1 MKINSTIFFT
11 IISLFY
17 SSLLIVVYFLRRRI
31 NTPENKMYSKLIIV
45 NFVGIILEL
54 LCCIFAGYAM
64 DYLCFYTVLNKMYL
78 IYLIVWCSLFGL
90 YVFLISFNTSRKEKL
105 RSYMNKMYVMYLLL
119 GLIIVFLII
128 LLPVNF
134 NFNSDGYVMY
144 SYGYATSV
152 VYIGSFISILL
163 MIVCLVK
170 NYKNIKN
177 KKYLPIYVYL
187 SVGTLTTIIQNIFP
201 ELLLATTME
210 TFITVIMYFTIEN
223 PDMKLLE
230 EVHRAKEIS
239 DNANEEKTLFLYNM
253 TQEIRNTTSE
263 INNDASLILD
273 SNSIDE
279 DKDLARDII
288 ATTSKF
294 TTMTNE
300 ILDIS
305 RMDLSNVK
313 VYNTKYNVKTLI
325 KQLVSVY
332 TDMCKNK
339 YLKFRTNIDHDIPE
353 ILYGDSIELKEVL
366 TIILNNSVKYT
377 NNGYIEFD
385 VNTIIKNDIC
395 RLIITIEDSGVG
407 IKSEDINRIKIN
419 NKSLA
424 KANKLITLMNGTMLI
439 SSNYG
444 IGTKVKVII
453 DQKIGEVVDS
463 EISKYEETFNNVN
476 ILMVDDS
483 EAGIKIVEKVLKGT
497 NIKIDY
503 ANNGRE
509 CLNKIKINKYD
520 LILLDEELSQIS
532 GIELMKKIK
541 EIRNF
546 DVPVILLTKD
556 NNYEYNEKYLSVGFS
571 DYILKPVKSD
581 ILLEKINKYTGKN
594 NSLSNS
600 EYNPK

>member
-31 NTPENKMYSKLIIV
+31 DTPENKMYSKLIIV

-144 SYGYATSV
+144 SYGYATNV
-152 VYIGSFISILL
+152 VYVGSFISISL
-163 MIVCLVK
+163 MVACLVK

-253 TQEIRNTTSE
+253 TQEIRKTTNE
-263 INNDASLILD
+263 INDSASLILD
-273 SNSIDE
+273 SASIDE

-288 ATTSKF
+288 VSISKF

-300 ILDIS
+300 ILDVSKMNLNNI
-305 RMDLSNVK
+305 K
-313 VYNTKYNVKTLI
+313 VYNTKYNLKTLI

-332 TDMCKNK
+332 ADMCKNK
-339 YLKFRTNIDHDIPE
+339 DLKFRTNIDHDIPE
-353 ILYGDSIELKEVL
+353 VLYGDSIELKEVL

-385 VNTIIKNDIC
+385 VNIIIKNDIC
-395 RLIITIEDSGVG
+395 RLIVTIEDSGVG
-407 IKSEDINRIKIN
+407 IKSEDINSIKIN
-419 NKSLA
+419 NKSLD

-444 IGTKVKVII
+444 MGTKVKVII

-483 EAGIKIVEKVLKGT
+483 EAGIKIIEKILKGT
-497 NIKIDY
+497 NVKMDS

-532 GIELMKKIK
+532 GMELIGKIK

-546 DVPVILLTKD
+546 DVPVVLLTKD

-571 DYILKPVKSD
+571 DYILKPVKKD
-581 ILLEKINKYTGKN
+581 ILLEKINKYTGK
-594 NSLSNS
+594 
-600 EYNPK
+600 K

>member
-1 MKINSTIFFT
+1 
-11 IISLFY
+11 
-17 SSLLIVVYFLRRRI
+17 
-31 NTPENKMYSKLIIV
+31 
-45 NFVGIILEL
+45 
-54 LCCIFAGYAM
+54 M

-144 SYGYATSV
+144 SYGYATNV
-152 VYIGSFISILL
+152 VYVGSFISISL
-163 MIVCLVK
+163 MVVCLVK

-210 TFITVIMYFTIEN
+210 TFITLIMYFTIEN

-253 TQEIRNTTSE
+253 TQEIRKTTNE
-263 INNDASLILD
+263 INDSASLILD
-273 SNSIDE
+273 SASIDE

-288 ATTSKF
+288 VSISKF

-300 ILDIS
+300 ILDVS
-305 RMDLSNVK
+305 KMDLNNIK

-483 EAGIKIVEKVLKGT
+483 EAGIKIIEKILKGT
-497 NIKIDY
+497 NVKMDS

-509 CLNKIKINKYD
+509 CLNKIKVNKYD

-532 GIELMKKIK
+532 GMELIGKIK

-571 DYILKPVKSD
+571 DYILKPVKKD

-600 EYNPK
+600 ECNPK

>member
-31 NTPENKMYSKLIIV
+31 DTPENKMYSKLIIV

-54 LCCIFAGYAM
+54 LCCIFAGYATNH
-64 DYLCFYTVLNKMYL
+64 LFFYTVLNKMYL

-90 YVFLISFNTSRKEKL
+90 YVFLISFNVSKKEEL
-105 RSYMNKMYVMYLLL
+105 HSYMNKKYMMYLFLDF
-119 GLIIVFLII
+119 IIIFLIVS
-128 LLPVNF
+128 LPVDF
-134 NFNSDGYVMY
+134 NFNVDGYVMY

-163 MIVCLVK
+163 MIICLVK

-187 SVGTLTTIIQNIFP
+187 SVGTFTTIIQNIFP
-201 ELLLATTME
+201 ELLLVTTME

-253 TQEIRNTTSE
+253 TQEIRNTTNE
-263 INNDASLILD
+263 INDNASLILD
-273 SNSIDE
+273 SNSIDD
-279 DKDLARDII
+279 DKDLARNII
-288 ATTSKF
+288 ATISKF

-313 VYNTKYNVKTLI
+313 VYNTKYNIKILI
-325 KQLVSVY
+325 KQLVSIY

-339 YLKFRTNIDHDIPE
+339 ELKFGTNIDHDIPE
-353 ILYGDSIELKEVL
+353 LLYGDSIELKEVL
-366 TIILNNSVKYT
+366 TIILNNSIKYT
-377 NNGYIEFD
+377 NSGYIEFD
-385 VNTIIKNDIC
+385 VSTIIKNDIC
-395 RLIITIEDSGVG
+395 RLIITIEDSGIG
-407 IKSEDINRIKIN
+407 IKSEDINKIKID
-419 NKSLA
+419 NKSLS
-424 KANKLITLMNGTMLI
+424 KANKLVTLMNGTMLI

-463 EISKYEETFNNVN
+463 EILKYEETFNNKN

-483 EAGIKIVEKVLKGT
+483 EAGIKIVEKVLKGI

-509 CLNKIKINKYD
+509 CLNKIRINKYD

-546 DVPVILLTKD
+546 NVPVILLTKD
-556 NNYEYNEKYLSVGFS
+556 NNYEYNEDYLSSGFK
-571 DYILKPVKSD
+571 DYILKPVKKD
-581 ILLEKINKYTGKN
+581 ILLEKINKYVEEDN
-594 NSLSNS
+594 
-600 EYNPK
+600 

>member
-17 SSLLIVVYFLRRRI
+17 SSLLVVVYFLRRRI
-31 NTPENKMYSKLIIV
+31 DTPENKMYSKLIIV

-54 LCCIFAGYAM
+54 LCCIFAGYAI
-64 DYLCFYTVLNKMYL
+64 DHLCFYTILNKMYL

-90 YVFLISFNTSRKEKL
+90 YVFLISTDKTGKKELKE
-105 RSYMNKMYVMYLLL
+105 YMNKKIIFYLFIDLFFL
-119 GLIIVFLII
+119 FLII
-128 LLPVNF
+128 FLPIEFKVI
-134 NFNSDGYVMY
+134 DGYVFY
-144 SYGYATSV
+144 SYGMSV
-152 VYIGSFISILL
+152 DMVFFGSLVFIFFML
-163 MIVCLVK
+163 VCLIK

-177 KKYLPIYVYL
+177 KKYLPIFAYL
-187 SVGTLTTIIQNIFP
+187 IFGILIGILQKIYP
-201 ELLLATTME
+201 EILAFTAME

-253 TQEIRNTTSE
+253 TQEIRNTTNE
-263 INNDASLILD
+263 INDNAALILD
-273 SNSIDE
+273 SNSIDD
-279 DKDLARDII
+279 DKDLARNII

-305 RMDLSNVK
+305 RIDLSNVR
-313 VYNTKYNVKTLI
+313 VYNTKYNIKILI
-325 KQLVSVY
+325 KQLVSIY
-332 TDMCKNK
+332 TDMCKDK
-339 YLKFRTNIDHDIPE
+339 ELKFRTNIDHDIPE
-353 ILYGDSIELKEVL
+353 LLYGDSIELKEVL
-366 TIILNNSVKYT
+366 TIILNNSIKYT
-377 NNGYIEFD
+377 NSGYVEFD
-385 VNTIIKNDIC
+385 VSTIIKNDIC
-395 RLIITIEDSGVG
+395 RLIITIEDSGIG
-407 IKSEDINRIKIN
+407 IRSEDINKIKID
-419 NKSLA
+419 NKSLS
-424 KANKLITLMNGTMLI
+424 KANKLVTLMDGTMLI

-444 IGTKVKVII
+444 MGTKVKVII

-463 EISKYEETFNNVN
+463 EILKYEETFNNKN

-520 LILLDEELSQIS
+520 LILLDEELTQIS

-546 DVPVILLTKD
+546 NVPVILLTKD
-556 NNYEYNEKYLSVGFS
+556 NNYEYNGDYLYVGFK
-571 DYILKPVKSD
+571 DYILKPVKKD
-581 ILLEKINKYTGKN
+581 VLLEKINKYVEEDN
-594 NSLSNS
+594 
-600 EYNPK
+600 